1 MPSSPKSPGPVEL
14 PARHSYGR
22 KCHFQRRLLIFTA
35 FVLVFSAGSFLIL
48 QITIGPPSPS
58 GQHSP
63 EYPESTF
70 WRANSLKKWAA
81 SAGYRYSDPSNTAQE
96 ATERNNDVKD
106 SHRQFSRPR
115 VALPQQR
122 IYNEEEDDP
131 HLSTDDA
138 EGNFDR
144 IWHDVNRHQQPET
157 PIIPFEI
164 SLDRAPSRASQES
177 YLLALPY
184 AGMTNQF
191 YGVLRALEVAQR
203 LGRTLILPPI
213 TTASSHDRT
222 KQGQSQ
228 PWSKFLDLEKFTAM
242 TGVKV
247 VELHEII
254 DPSESVTSGLECLI
268 TGGVG
273 SARPLDG
280 TARTFLKQWK
290 FDLRLQPLGGG
301 GRHEHESPPLDTVIA
316 DLEQMK
322 KSSKYLCLT
331 NSFKIEIP
339 DKTEWERFGQYL
351 YFTPEL
357 ELFARKIL
365 ERHYLTNAIP
375 TILPSSDSTPSIKSA
390 RATRNSEFWASHPFI
405 TIHARRRRDFESYC
419 TRFFSGDQYQHCFP
433 STEQLAERIQT
444 IQALRKHPLP
454 VFVATNERRP
464 EELAKF
470 TTLGWKVLNH
480 ENLGTVKVL
489 GTFGPMMLDSLLLA
503 HAHVFVGIHMS
514 TFSRVGALRQLD
526 WHERQAEYM

>member
-58 GQHSP
+58 GSHSS
-63 EYPESTF
+63 EASESAF
-70 WRANSLKKWAA
+70 WRSDRLKKWAA
-81 SAGYRYSDPSNTAQE
+81 SRYSNLSETTQE
-96 ATERNNDVKD
+96 AIRHNND
-106 SHRQFSRPR
+106 RPFSRPR
-115 VALPQQR
+115 VALPHHR
-122 IYNEEEDDP
+122 IYNEEDDDP
-131 HLSTDDA
+131 HLLAEDA
-138 EGNFDR
+138 EGSFDR
-144 IWHDVNRHQQPET
+144 IWHDVNRHQQPKT

-164 SLDRAPSRASQES
+164 ALERAPSRASQES

-191 YGVLRALEVAQR
+191 YGILRALEVAQR

-213 TTASSHDRT
+213 TTASRHDRT
-222 KQGQSQ
+222 KQGQGQ

-254 DPSESVTSGLECLI
+254 DSGESAKSGLECLV

-273 SARPLDG
+273 STRPLDG
-280 TARTFLKQWK
+280 TAKAFLKQWQ
-290 FDLRLQPLGGG
+290 FDLRLQPFGGE
-301 GRHEHESPPLDTVIA
+301 RHDHENPPLDGVVS
-316 DLEQMK
+316 DLEQQQR
-322 KSSKYLCLT
+322 SSKYLCLT
-331 NSFKIEIP
+331 NSFKIEVQ

-365 ERHYLTNAIP
+365 ERQCLDNALP
-375 TILPSSDSTPSIKSA
+375 TLSPSADSTPSVKSS
-390 RATRNSEFWASHPFI
+390 RASRDPEFWASRPFI
-405 TIHARRRRDFESYC
+405 TIHARRRREFESYC
-419 TRFFSGDQYQHCFP
+419 TRFFSGDQFQHCFP
-433 STEQLAERIQT
+433 STEQLAQRIQA
-444 IQALRKHPLP
+444 IQATRKQPLP
-454 VFVATNERRP
+454 VFVATNERRA

-470 TTLGWKVLNH
+470 SALGWKVLNH
-480 ENLGTVKVL
+480 ESLGTVKML
-489 GTFGPMMLDSLLLA
+489 GTFGPMMVDSIFLA
-503 HAHVFVGIHMS
+503 HAQVFVGIQMS

-526 WHERQAEYM
+526 WHGRQAEYM